1 VTVKLTPAYAAI
13 TSLRPDRVITRHA
26 ASGWQQQAKPRPMMI
41 SNGIRRFMG
50 RKNTATLAGLK
61 SVEFPRDL
69 AGSASHAVV

>member
-1 VTVKLTPAYAAI
+1 
-13 TSLRPDRVITRHA
+13 
-26 ASGWQQQAKPRPMMI
+26 
-41 SNGIRRFMG
+41 MG